1 MIKNFKS
8 WFKCAA
14 IRAVKTFAQALVAAI
29 PMGAAFLGAVNWGYV
44 LSSAAL
50 AAIISIG
57 TSLAGLPEVK
67 EEQTDEA
74 TVEVKEENPVSKGE

>member
-14 IRAVKTFAQALVAAI
+14 VRAAKTFAQTLLAAI
-29 PMGAAFLGAVNWGYV
+29 PMGAAFLGAVNWGLV

-50 AAIISIG
+50 AAIISLA
-57 TSLAGLPEVK
+57 TSIAGLPEVQS
-67 EEQTDEA
+67 EERADDVA
-74 TVEVKEENPVSKGE
+74 PKGE